1 MVDLDYHRWRYFHIG
16 ISNLAVDQG
25 NAQKEQGFMIVH
37 NITVKVD
44 PAIGEQWKQWQV
56 NEYIPAVMSTS
67 LFTEYRFYKLL
78 GEHEEGGST
87 YVIQFF
93 ANTAAQLNE
102 YLEKHAPH
110 FKEIALEKWGN
121 QFIAFRTT
129 METVK

>member
-1 MVDLDYHRWRYFHIG
+1 
-16 ISNLAVDQG
+16 
-25 NAQKEQGFMIVH
+25 MIVL

-67 LFTEYRFYKLL
+67 LFTEHKFYKLL
-78 GEHEEGGST
+78 DEHEEEGST
-87 YVIQFF
+87 YVLQFF

-110 FKEIALEKWGN
+110 FREIALEKWGN
-121 QFIAFRTT
+121 QFIAFKTT